1 MVGFLTEKGGD
12 VEKKILE
19 KLSTQSTA
27 LYISLYLLLL
37 LNIIKLKNIKR

>member
-12 VEKKILE
+12 VEKKFLE

-37 LNIIKLKNIKR
+37 NIIKLKNIKR